1 MTATPNT
8 AAPTEIDD
16 ILGHCEQCSDPIRVG
31 YTATYSGGDDCCWF
45 CEKHSPTLKDQCA
58 WVREV
63 LADGTW
69 ADLDFWND
77 EVELRNYLDKLETE
91 YLTTGDRT
99 MATVQS

>member
-1 MTATPNT
+1 MCDLIPPDDD
-8 AAPTEIDD
+8 APEP
-16 ILGHCEQCSDPIRVG
+16 LGHCEQCGEPILPG
-31 YTATYSGGDDCCWF
+31 DKASYGGEDALWF
-45 CEKHSPTLKDQCA
+45 CEKHSSTMKDQCA

-69 ADLDFWND
+69 SDLGFWDD
-77 EVELRNYLDKLETE
+77 EVEARNYLDKLETE